1 MAVRD
6 KAKAAGSKAKGAAK
20 AAEQKTVGAGHL
32 MTWSFLEI
40 FSLVG
45 AILFGGIGA
54 LGFLGVVDLTS
65 YVPTAVTDPLP
76 VEPTVGILAIGA
88 LAAVGTV
95 LFVYSRGD
103 EEMMTIN

>member
-6 KAKAAGSKAKGAAK
+6 KAKSAAK
-20 AAEQKTVGAGHL
+20 TAEQKTVGAGHL

-45 AILFGGIGA
+45 ALLFGGIGTLA
-54 LGFLGVVDLTS
+54 YLDVVDLTS
-65 YVPTAVTDPLP
+65 YVPASVTDPIP
-76 VEPTVGILAIGA
+76 TEPAVAVLAIGA

-103 EEMMTIN
+103 EEIMTIN